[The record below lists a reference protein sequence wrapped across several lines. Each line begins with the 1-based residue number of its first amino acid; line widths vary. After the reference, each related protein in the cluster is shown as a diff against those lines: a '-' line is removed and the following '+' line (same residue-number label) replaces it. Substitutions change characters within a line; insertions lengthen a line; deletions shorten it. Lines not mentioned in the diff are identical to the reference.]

1 MKASKSFSA
10 MSKLLLIDNEESIR
24 SLLSINQALAKGL
37 LPSYVCLIGS
47 AGQQDDG
54 NITQGG

>member
-1 MKASKSFSA
+1 MKASKGF
-10 MSKLLLIDNEESIR
+10 KLLLIDNEESIR

-54 NITQGG
+54 NITEGG

>member
-1 MKASKSFSA
+1 MKASKGFSA
-10 MSKLLLIDNEESIR
+10 RLFIDNEESIR

-54 NITQGG
+54 NITEGG